1 MKKLFLLSLILSSP
15 IFAEDYTINKSC
27 TSTSGLSIYDIS
39 INTEVNSTGEIRYR
53 FMEQDIFYRATVLTK
68 ENNILMGIAEF
79 LESRTGESKGSSWI
93 FSYDIQKQILKDNE
107 NIEASCK

>member
-15 IFAEDYTINKSC
+15 IFAKDYTINKSC

-53 FMEQDIFYRATVLTK
+53 FMEQDTFYRTTVITR
-68 ENNILMGIAEF
+68 EGNVLMGIAEF
-79 LESRTGESKGSSWI
+79 LESRTGDTKGSSWV
-93 FSYDIQKQILKDNE
+93 FRYDIEKQILKDNE